1 MIENNENLMIDEEK
15 ILKVSEVNRIVKNLL
30 QTKIPK
36 LWISGEISNFVEASS
51 GHWYFT
57 LKDSNAQIRCTMFK
71 GQNSSVT
78 IKPKAGDSIEA
89 FGNVSLYEP
98 RGDYQINI
106 EKIREAG
113 AGNLFEKFLELK
125 MKLEKQGLF
134 DESRKKILPEYP
146 TRVGVITSPSGAALH
161 DVISTLYKNNSPI
174 QTFIYPT
181 AVQGLE
187 AAKKIIK
194 AIEIANERMDVQVL
208 ILCRGGGSIEDL
220 WSFND
225 ESLIYAIAHSK
236 IPIISGVGHET
247 DFTLTDFVS
256 DFRAPTP
263 TSAATSIIEK
273 TTKVEEYIAYYKEKL
288 NKSISF
294 SLKNSFQKIDY
305 LEKRLVSPTKK
316 LEILQK
322 QLKTFSINL
331 ESKITQ
337 LFSSHT
343 KQLTFYKKIITPP
356 TSKLRDISSQLCK
369 HKKTLSLKINKK
381 IAADQQKIN
390 FCGEKLEILNPNNIM
405 AKGYSI
411 VYNNDKIISN
421 SDEANLNETLLL
433 RLHEGSIS
441 AIVKAKK

>member
-1 MIENNENLMIDEEK
+1 VIENNENLMIDEEK

-89 FGNVSLYEP
+89 FGSVSLYEP
-98 RGDYQINI
+98 RGDYQINL

-208 ILCRGGGSIEDL
+208 ILCRGGGSIE
-220 WSFND
+220 
-225 ESLIYAIAHSK
+225 
-236 IPIISGVGHET
+236 
-247 DFTLTDFVS
+247 
-256 DFRAPTP
+256 
-263 TSAATSIIEK
+263 
-273 TTKVEEYIAYYKEKL
+273 
-288 NKSISF
+288 
-294 SLKNSFQKIDY
+294 
-305 LEKRLVSPTKK
+305 
-316 LEILQK
+316 
-322 QLKTFSINL
+322 
-331 ESKITQ
+331 
-337 LFSSHT
+337 
-343 KQLTFYKKIITPP
+343 
-356 TSKLRDISSQLCK
+356 
-369 HKKTLSLKINKK
+369 
-381 IAADQQKIN
+381 
-390 FCGEKLEILNPNNIM
+390 
-405 AKGYSI
+405 
-411 VYNNDKIISN
+411 
-421 SDEANLNETLLL
+421 
-433 RLHEGSIS
+433 GSMVI
-441 AIVKAKK
+441 